1 MLVRECMA
9 TDVWALTPDNT
20 LQSAAQIMA
29 DIDADF
35 LPVVDH
41 DRLVGVIT
49 DRDIVIRGVAAG
61 RPPDASIR
69 DVMSDTVKHCFDDD
83 DIDDVLATIGD
94 VRLHRLAVINHEMR
108 LIGVI
113 SISDCGETQHPADP
127 PGEAGSLSEQPSH
140 IA

>member
-61 RPPDASIR
+61 SPPDASIR

-94 VRLHRLAVINHEMR
+94 VPLHRLAVINHDMR

-113 SISDCGETQHPADP
+113 SIGDCGETPHPARP
-127 PGEAGSLSEQPSH
+127 LGEAGSLSEQPSH